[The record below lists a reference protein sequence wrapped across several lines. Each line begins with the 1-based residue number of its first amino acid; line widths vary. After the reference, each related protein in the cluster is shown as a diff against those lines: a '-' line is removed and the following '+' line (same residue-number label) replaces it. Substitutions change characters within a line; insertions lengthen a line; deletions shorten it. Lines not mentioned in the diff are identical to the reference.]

1 MLSKALET
9 DPLKAAFMPILRKHK
24 HKSNHATINPSNYK
38 PADDNYGGP
47 PEYKTT
53 NTHRIPDLITEKNSV
68 L

>member
-1 MLSKALET
+1 
-9 DPLKAAFMPILRKHK
+9 MPILRKHK